1 LGKEQKYLPSCP
13 GGPWGYWEGTKID
26 ELKKLSSGKPWTFT
40 EVRPD
45 VIVGFTPGA
54 NFMNG
59 AQGMA
64 LYLSLCRELYGEGAT
79 IAFPGTKKS
88 WKNQHTDTCSDIL
101 AKQGIYLVLHGDK
114 YASGPTFNSSD
125 GKVATWEAKWLQL
138 CQYFGLV
145 GGPPGERSLDF

>member
-1 LGKEQKYLPSCP
+1 LGKEQNIFHHALGVP
-13 GGPWGYWEGTKID
+13 GGTWEGTKID
-26 ELKKLSSGKPWTFT
+26 ELKKLSSSKSWIFT

-45 VIVGFTPGA
+45 VIVSFMPGT

-101 AKQGIYLVLHGDK
+101 TTQEIYLALHSDK
-114 YASGPTFNSSD
+114 YASGSTFNYSD
-125 GKVATWEAKWLQL
+125 SEAATWEAK
-138 CQYFGLV
+138 
-145 GGPPGERSLDF
+145 